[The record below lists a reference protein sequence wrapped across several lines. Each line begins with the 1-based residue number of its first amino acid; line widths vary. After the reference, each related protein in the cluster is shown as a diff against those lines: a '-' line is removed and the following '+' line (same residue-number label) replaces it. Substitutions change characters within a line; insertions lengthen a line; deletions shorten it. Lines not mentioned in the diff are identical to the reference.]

1 MKDRLV
7 MGACRTLVWIFQ
19 HLPRKSALAFGA
31 RLGTRLYGISEHGRR
46 TALDNLH
53 RAYGKRMTEE
63 EIVHIA
69 KDSFINAGKNFAEFC
84 RLPIFRQESDGIF
97 TVQGTEILNRL
108 IARGKGIVLVSG
120 HIGNWE
126 LIHASLCLRGYEVT
140 AIAKA
145 QRVRGF
151 ELMAQSFRE
160 ACGVTVFQ
168 NGLGLRGA
176 LKALRDGKILL
187 ILADQHGGK
196 GGVLG
201 RLFDQV
207 VSLPKGPV
215 AFALKTDAVI
225 VPAFMLRNEDDTHT
239 LQISEPFN
247 LILAG
252 DKEADLE
259 YNTRRLAKVIEERIR
274 LTPAQWM
281 WSYERF
287 THDISGMT
295 ADLES
300 LVI

>member
-7 MGACRTLVWIFQ
+7 MGALRTLTWMFQ
-19 HLPRKSALAFGA
+19 RLPRKSALALGA
-31 RLGTRLYGISEHGRR
+31 RLGTRLYGVSEHGRK

-53 RAYGKRMTEE
+53 TVYGKRMTEE
-63 EIVHIA
+63 EIANIA
-69 KDSFINAGKNFAEFC
+69 QISFANAGKNFAEFC
-84 RLPIFRQESDGIF
+84 RLPILACEMDNIVS
-97 TVQGTEILNRL
+97 VQGADILNNL

-126 LIHASLCLRGYEVT
+126 LIHAVLCMRGYEVT
-140 AIAKA
+140 AISKE
-145 QRVRGF
+145 QRVEGLQ
-151 ELMAQSFRE
+151 LMTQVFRE
-160 ACGVTVFQ
+160 ASGVTVFQ
-168 NGLGLRGA
+168 NGPGLRSA
-176 LKALRDGKILL
+176 LKALKSGKILL

-215 AFALKTDAVI
+215 AFALKADAEV

-239 LQISEPFN
+239 LQIGEPFN
-247 LILAG
+247 LVLTG
-252 DKEADLE
+252 DRKVDLE
-259 YNTRRLAKVIEERIR
+259 YNTRRLAKVIEERIN

-287 THDISGMT
+287 SHDISGMT